1 MISAIISYLL
11 TLVCINLILVKKN
24 CSYSNFGKL
33 ALKKQGIIFFSTKSH
48 KIKVGNAKIFQVGK
62 IVYLKRGDKFV
73 EIDNIDALR
82 RIGSYL
88 HFKACGK
95 VIINLN
101 LSDWKYF
108 NIVLNSQYF
117 NFENLKQKVLHD
129 MLKDIFSMEQNS
141 MLKRYL
147 DLIKSGLKIEIS
159 NESLTIKKGEIKF
172 PFSIKYKINNI
183 IKRINIK
190 NCKNL

>member
-1 MISAIISYLL
+1 MIFAIISYLL

-108 NIVLNSQYF
+108 NIALNSQYF

-147 DLIKSGLKIEIS
+147 DLIKNGLKIEIS

-172 PFSIKYKINNI
+172 PFSIEYKINNI

-190 NCKNL
+190 NYKNL